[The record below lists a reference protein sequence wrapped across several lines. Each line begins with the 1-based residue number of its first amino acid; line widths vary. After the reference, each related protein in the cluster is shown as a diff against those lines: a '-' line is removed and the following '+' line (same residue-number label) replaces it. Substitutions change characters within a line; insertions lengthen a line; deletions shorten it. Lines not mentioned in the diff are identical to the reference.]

1 MLNIIKSSYFY
12 KILFS
17 YVDELQKLK
26 LIIHNKDIKKKIDIG
41 LINYKIFSG
50 RYIIFDENNK
60 NKRKIYNSLKDEL
73 IFEGE
78 YLNGK
83 KNGQVKENNG
93 WLKFEGEYLNG
104 KRNGKAKDNS
114 YNEGLPILKMLI
126 KNNKKIKTKKSQQ
139 NNYTEKIKNI
149 NSDISNNFDEK
160 QNKENTSE
168 KSSEENKQDETKIK
182 IEQQDEFKFMI
193 INKIAWC
200 KYLNIEE
207 EQFEILYSKILEIFN
222 QKRTSIYLLTELI
235 HNIGY
240 TIHKN
245 LENTKN
251 ISDGKVISEIW
262 NINQFT
268 GYYKDII
275 KRKNNITN
283 YKNRY
288 KNYIKKSIDEKWK
301 NILYFMGIS
310 QELKYENLFDY
321 FWYLWHLPKELIIIW
336 LAKSEL
342 SKLDKKWNEKLIN
355 EWKKFIFEVL
365 RSKGIKNWI
374 ISFVEDE

>member
-1 MLNIIKSSYFY
+1 MAKFKKYKNIISESNKNCENKKLKQKKEKMKRVKNKLNIKKYVEDLKEKS
-12 KILFS
+12 
-17 YVDELQKLK
+17 
-26 LIIHNKDIKKKIDIG
+26 
-41 LINYKIFSG
+41 
-50 RYIIFDENNK
+50 EN
-60 NKRKIYNSLKDEL
+60 E
-73 IFEGE
+73 E
-78 YLNGK
+78 
-83 KNGQVKENNG
+83 
-93 WLKFEGEYLNG
+93 
-104 KRNGKAKDNS
+104 KDNS

-207 EQFEILYSKILEIFN
+207 EQFEILYSRILEIFN

>member
-1 MLNIIKSSYFY
+1 
-12 KILFS
+12 
-17 YVDELQKLK
+17 
-26 LIIHNKDIKKKIDIG
+26 
-41 LINYKIFSG
+41 
-50 RYIIFDENNK
+50 
-60 NKRKIYNSLKDEL
+60 
-73 IFEGE
+73 
-78 YLNGK
+78 
-83 KNGQVKENNG
+83 
-93 WLKFEGEYLNG
+93 
-104 KRNGKAKDNS
+104 
-114 YNEGLPILKMLI
+114 
-126 KNNKKIKTKKSQQ
+126 
-139 NNYTEKIKNI
+139 
-149 NSDISNNFDEK
+149 
-160 QNKENTSE
+160 
-168 KSSEENKQDETKIK
+168 
-182 IEQQDEFKFMI
+182 MI

>member
-1 MLNIIKSSYFY
+1 
-12 KILFS
+12 
-17 YVDELQKLK
+17 
-26 LIIHNKDIKKKIDIG
+26 
-41 LINYKIFSG
+41 
-50 RYIIFDENNK
+50 
-60 NKRKIYNSLKDEL
+60 
-73 IFEGE
+73 
-78 YLNGK
+78 
-83 KNGQVKENNG
+83 
-93 WLKFEGEYLNG
+93 
-104 KRNGKAKDNS
+104 
-114 YNEGLPILKMLI
+114 
-126 KNNKKIKTKKSQQ
+126 
-139 NNYTEKIKNI
+139 
-149 NSDISNNFDEK
+149 
-160 QNKENTSE
+160 
-168 KSSEENKQDETKIK
+168 
-182 IEQQDEFKFMI
+182 MI
-193 INKIAWC
+193 INKMTWC

-207 EQFEILYSKILEIFN
+207 EQFEILFSRILEIFN

-235 HNIGY
+235 RNIGN

-262 NINQFT
+262 NINQFA

-301 NILYFMGIS
+301 NILYFMGIT

-336 LAKSEL
+336 LAKFEL
-342 SKLDKKWNEKLIN
+342 SKLDNKWCEKLIN

-374 ISFVEDE
+374 ESFVKDE